1 MRSET
6 RQSHRAVRVRV
17 ERAKNYH
24 CQGSYSAIN
33 TMSASTPTQGCG
45 EERTHEPLRD
55 IGGGPQ
61 MGFKFES
68 QWVENSVNQERE
80 NRNQLLWH
88 LQMEGV
94 PGPVQMSKWKGR

>member
-1 MRSET
+1 
-6 RQSHRAVRVRV
+6 
-17 ERAKNYH
+17 
-24 CQGSYSAIN
+24 
-33 TMSASTPTQGCG
+33 
-45 EERTHEPLRD
+45 
-55 IGGGPQ
+55 